1 MSIFNLFNLFKA
13 IFSFEK
19 INFKTIGL
27 ILSGIIVI
35 FSIYEFVKTREDLQ
49 DKLIKQEHTIMVK
62 DTVINNLQTNME
74 LLKIKHADEI
84 KKIKLEYQ
92 NKCNKEKLFNTF
104 KNIDYKYNHLTPDIF
119 IKKDIN
125 VSKKDISKK
134 EPKRIWIIKTNKDI
148 DKLDLI
154 KVKDNSVS
162 EPINLLI
169 K

>member
-1 MSIFNLFNLFKA
+1 MSIFNLFKA

-35 FSIYEFVKTREDLQ
+35 FSIYEFVKTREYLQ
-49 DKLIKQEHTIMVK
+49 DKLIKQEHMIMVK
-62 DTVINNLQTNME
+62 DTVINNLQTNMK
-74 LLKIKHADEI
+74 LLKIKHTDEI
-84 KKIKLEYQ
+84 KKMKLEYQ

-104 KNIDYKYNHLTPDIF
+104 KNIDYKYNHLTPDI
-119 IKKDIN
+119 ILKNDKN
-125 VSKKDISKK
+125 VSKK
-134 EPKRIWIIKTNKDI
+134 EPKRIWIIKSKKDI
-148 DKLDLI
+148 DKLNLI

>member
-19 INFKTIGL
+19 IDFKNIGL
-27 ILSGIIVI
+27 VISGIIVI
-35 FSIYEFVKTREDLQ
+35 FSIYEFVKTREEIQ
-49 DKLIKQEHTIMVK
+49 DKLIKQERVIMNK
-62 DTVINNLQTNME
+62 DAKINI
-74 LLKIKHADEI
+74 LKANIKSLNFKYKDEI
-84 KKIKLEYQ
+84 KKLKLEYQ
-92 NKCNKEKLFNTF
+92 NKCNKEKLFNDF
-104 KNIDYKYNHLTPDIF
+104 KNIDYKYNHLTSDIF
-119 IKKDIN
+119 LKKDIN

-148 DKLDLI
+148 NKLDLI